1 MWKKKLLGRN
11 DEIGDMA
18 RSVEKL
24 KQELFEI
31 ISDIKKSSGI
41 LNASGESLSQMAEN
55 SSATTNEMSKVI
67 EDLSKGAV
75 SQAEEIEEA
84 SVHIGEMGH
93 VIEEIVSSV
102 DGLDDTSAKM
112 KNASDE
118 SSVIIRQLSE
128 SMTGRHR
135 RSTVSEDRLKQR
147 TILYR

>member
-1 MWKKKLLGRN
+1 MHR
-11 DEIGDMA
+11 
-18 RSVEKL
+18 
-24 KQELFEI
+24 
-31 ISDIKKSSGI
+31 
-41 LNASGESLSQMAEN
+41 GESLSQMAEN

-75 SQAEEIEEA
+75 HRQKRLKKHRL
-84 SVHIGEMGH
+84 HIGEMGH

-112 KNASDE
+112 KMPVMSLL
-118 SSVIIRQLSE
+118 SLSVSFPNP
-128 SMTGRHR
+128 MTGRHR

>member
-1 MWKKKLLGRN
+1 
-11 DEIGDMA
+11 
-18 RSVEKL
+18 
-24 KQELFEI
+24 
-31 ISDIKKSSGI
+31 
-41 LNASGESLSQMAEN
+41 MAEN

-102 DGLDDTSAKM
+102 DGLDDTSAKNEKM
-112 KNASDE
+112 PVMSLL
-118 SSVIIRQLSE
+118 SLSVSFPNP
-128 SMTGRHR
+128 MTGRHR

>member
-1 MWKKKLLGRN
+1 
-11 DEIGDMA
+11 
-18 RSVEKL
+18 
-24 KQELFEI
+24 
-31 ISDIKKSSGI
+31 
-41 LNASGESLSQMAEN
+41 MAEN
-55 SSATTNEMSKVI
+55 SSATTNEMSKDHR
-67 EDLSKGAV
+67 DLSKGAV

-112 KNASDE
+112 KMPVMSLL
-118 SSVIIRQLSE
+118 SLSVSFPNP
-128 SMTGRHR
+128 MTGRHR